1 MITKEITVC
10 TEIFTLCN
18 IRKFRK
24 SVGIHEN
31 FILRKLVK
39 TEAAS
44 WVPES

>member
-10 TEIFTLCN
+10 TEIFTLHNFC
-18 IRKFRK
+18 KFRE
-24 SVGIHEN
+24 SVGIRKN